1 MQIKR
6 NVIFNKAGGNASK
19 NSCTYKINLP
29 ADMVRELG
37 VTEEDR
43 GVTLSFENGVITI
56 RKDV

>member
-19 NSCTYKINLP
+19 NSYTYKINLP

>member
-19 NSCTYKINLP
+19 NSYTYKINLP

-56 RKDV
+56 RKDA

>member
-19 NSCTYKINLP
+19 NSYTYKINLP

-56 RKDV
+56 RKV